1 VVAIGGG
8 SGLAVLLRGLK
19 RHVGAKVGDLAA
31 VVTMSD
37 DGGSS
42 GRLRRELGVLPPG
55 DIRNCIVALADDE
68 DLLARLF
75 QYRFPNGGGLAG
87 HSFGNLFLTALA
99 GVTGDFSQAV
109 STAESILSVRGRI
122 LPATLH
128 DVRLRGRG
136 RSGRLYEGESAV
148 GSSGEA
154 LASLDLLPASPPAF
168 PAAVEALR
176 AADLIL
182 LGPGSLYTSILPN
195 LMIPAIRRALDRRR
209 GRVALLLNLMTQP
222 GETNGMSAIEHL
234 EAIER
239 HAGKGLVDCVLINSR
254 PLPADPLELYEATG
268 AAPVP
273 ADPAAFRAR
282 GLEVVE
288 ADLLAAGD
296 LIRHDPDKLARAVM
310 SLLEEGGRRRA
321 SRPRGR

>member
-1 VVAIGGG
+1 
-8 SGLAVLLRGLK
+8 
-19 RHVGAKVGDLAA
+19 
-31 VVTMSD
+31 
-37 DGGSS
+37 
-42 GRLRRELGVLPPG
+42 
-55 DIRNCIVALADDE
+55 
-68 DLLARLF
+68 
-75 QYRFPNGGGLAG
+75 
-87 HSFGNLFLTALA
+87 
-99 GVTGDFSQAV
+99 
-109 STAESILSVRGRI
+109 
-122 LPATLH
+122 
-128 DVRLRGRG
+128 
-136 RSGRLYEGESAV
+136 V